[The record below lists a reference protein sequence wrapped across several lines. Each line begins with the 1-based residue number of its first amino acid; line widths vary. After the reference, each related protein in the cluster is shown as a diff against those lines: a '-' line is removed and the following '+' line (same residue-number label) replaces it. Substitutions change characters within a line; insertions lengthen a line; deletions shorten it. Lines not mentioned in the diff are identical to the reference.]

1 MAAQGRRVEKEV
13 RKMVKELVDLRDEL
27 HEIANDIAEVEA
39 DPTQPVGYSLAVS
52 VRDYGSNSHGE
63 WS

>member
-1 MAAQGRRVEKEV
+1 
-13 RKMVKELVDLRDEL
+13 MVKELVDLRDEL

-39 DPTQPVGYSLAVS
+39 NPTQPVGYSLAVS